1 MWLLIG
7 FCLIQVITRATFAS
21 AQGNNECRFESITL
35 RIFFHLLHSI
45 QQLVADTEHQLAH
58 QQIPTALTL
67 TPTLLQR
74 FHAPDFLP
82 RSLQCRIV
90 NLFQICLFYLL
101 PIFSQ
106 FAGNSLTTL
115 LASEFAFLTSTSVLR
130 SLYVNPHELISSN
143 IILVTCQTIILPVST
158 RLQAAGQ
165 ILKP

>member
-1 MWLLIG
+1 MSITGTAMWLLIG

-35 RIFFHLLHSI
+35 RIFFHLLLSI

-58 QQIPTALTL
+58 QEIPAALTL

-90 NLFQICLFYLL
+90 NLFLICFTY
-101 PIFSQ
+101 SR
-106 FAGNSLTTL
+106 S
-115 LASEFAFLTSTSVLR
+115 SV
-130 SLYVNPHELISSN
+130 N
-143 IILVTCQTIILPVST
+143 
-158 RLQAAGQ
+158 LQAIRSRRCSHQ
-165 ILKP
+165 SSHF